1 VERLC
6 GGLDYGRLSLVEG
19 EEARNEEEKIQ
30 SLEGAGGFFFLGLEI
45 GLGLGCFFCIFLM
58 FPKLTPF

>member
-45 GLGLGCFFCIFLM
+45 GLGLGCFFVF
-58 FPKLTPF
+58 F